1 MSKKPSL
8 AESMRQAAQASE
20 PLPSIVAPVVA
31 APKAA
36 SQEPASKSTATF
48 HAATRVGKK
57 KVTAPLTP
65 EDHKRL
71 RHLALDR
78 DATTEALLVEAINDL
93 FAKYALTG
101 AEQRTIPGS
110 TASQAKCEVFGKT
123 VKR

>member
-1 MSKKPSL
+1 VSKKPSL

-20 PLPSIVAPVVA
+20 ALPPVVA
-31 APKAA
+31 SIAVTRKAA
-36 SQEPASKSTATF
+36 LKEPSSKPTAVF
-48 HAATRVGKK
+48 HAATRIGKK

-93 FAKYALTG
+93 FAKYGLTG
-101 AEQRTIPGS
+101 VGQGNRS
-110 TASQAKCEVFGKT
+110 
-123 VKR
+123 R

>member
-20 PLPSIVAPVVA
+20 PLPPVVAPVVG

-36 SQEPASKSTATF
+36 PQEPASKPTVAF

-93 FAKYALTG
+93 FAKYGLTG
-101 AEQRTIPGS
+101 AGQGAVPGS
-110 TASQAKCEVFGKT
+110 TAGQAKCEVFGET